1 MNTPAAADHDDQGVT
16 PLRETWVEVRG
27 GPLRVR
33 RRGHGRPVLLL
44 HGAFVN
50 GHLWD
55 GIIEAIPTDTEVEV
69 IVPDLPLGGHR
80 RSMDPAA
87 DLSIPALAAMVLAVV
102 DAAMVDTAV
111 VDGATMEPITIVA
124 NDTGGALAQHLLAT
138 RPDRFGAALLTS
150 TDAFDNFPPSYFR
163 PLLALMRWS
172 LPMWAVGK
180 LLRWHAVRRLPI
192 ALGHLIHLRLP
203 TAQAEELMGSL
214 WRSRGARHDL
224 RRFMIAIDPH
234 ITVAAARRFHLFPG
248 PVDIAWS
255 ADDHVF
261 PPEHANRLAEAFPQG
276 RRVADILD
284 SGSLSPLDQPAQV
297 AARLADLLA
306 RTDARGTP
314 SHRTYKKADA
324 AWS

>member
-1 MNTPAAADHDDQGVT
+1 MNTPAAADHDHQGVT
-16 PLRETWVEVRG
+16 PLRETWVEVCG

-33 RRGHGRPVLLL
+33 RRGRGRPVLML

-55 GIIEAIPTDTEVEV
+55 GVIEALPTDTEVEV
-69 IVPDLPLGGHR
+69 IVPDLPLGGHH
-80 RSMDPAA
+80 RSLDRAA
-87 DLSIPALAAMVLAVV
+87 DLSIPALATMVLAV
-102 DAAMVDTAV
+102 ADTAV
-111 VDGATMEPITIVA
+111 ADAETMEPITLVA

-138 RPDRFGAALLTS
+138 RPDRFSAALLTS

-163 PLLALMRWS
+163 PLLVLLRWS

-192 ALGHLIHLRLP
+192 ALGHLIHHRLP
-203 TAQAEELMGSL
+203 AAQAEELMGSL

-224 RRFMIAIDPH
+224 RRFMIAVDPG
-234 ITVAAARRFHLFPG
+234 ITGAAAKRFHLFGG

-297 AARLADLLA
+297 AARLADLLS
-306 RTDARGTP
+306 RTDGPGIP
-314 SHRTYKKADA
+314 SHRTYRRADA
-324 AWS
+324 AWR